1 MAACGAECDIKG
13 AMSHQSAEHGDLAD
27 RARDGA
33 ESQKRAS
40 NGYEMPKLIELGTV
54 AELTQMKTTG
64 LVDGNGS
71 KAFS

>member
-1 MAACGAECDIKG
+1 
-13 AMSHQSAEHGDLAD
+13 MSYQSAAHGDLAD
-27 RARDGA
+27 RDQDSA
-33 ESQKRAS
+33 ESLERVS
-40 NGYEMPKLIELGTV
+40 NRYEMPKLIELGTV

>member
-1 MAACGAECDIKG
+1 
-13 AMSHQSAEHGDLAD
+13 MSYQSAEHGDLAD
-27 RARDGA
+27 RDQDSA
-33 ESQKRAS
+33 ESQERAS
-40 NGYEMPKLIELGTV
+40 NSYEMPKLIELGTV